1 MKPPPAGHETVRA
14 KRGRWR
20 ALATWPRRRP
30 LTLQVAWRGGPESWW
45 LVSARGR
52 HGVFPG
58 SMALEDVMAQVLN
71 EWDGPVLLPVPS
83 KAVRK
88 HPSNPK

>member
-1 MKPPPAGHETVRA
+1 
-14 KRGRWR
+14 
-20 ALATWPRRRP
+20 
-30 LTLQVAWRGGPESWW
+30 
-45 LVSARGR
+45 
-52 HGVFPG
+52 
-58 SMALEDVMAQVLN
+58 MALEDVMAQVLN